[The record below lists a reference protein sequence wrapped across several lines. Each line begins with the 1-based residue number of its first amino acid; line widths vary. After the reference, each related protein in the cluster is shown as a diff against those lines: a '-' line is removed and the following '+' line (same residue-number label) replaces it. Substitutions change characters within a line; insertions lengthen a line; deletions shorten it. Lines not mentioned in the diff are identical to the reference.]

1 MPYVG
6 VKSPQIIEEPIKR
19 KKDNNEKEL
28 RRQGNV
34 GRNDCWKEIKKKAF
48 LDEQTQSRD
57 ARIAKLELKLSEE
70 KIARKEV
77 RRS

>member
-1 MPYVG
+1 LL
-6 VKSPQIIEEPIKR
+6 EEDKR
-19 KKDNNEKEL
+19 
-28 RRQGNV
+28 R
-34 GRNDCWKEIKKKAF
+34 AF

-57 ARIAKLELKLSEE
+57 ARITRLELKLSEK

>member
-1 MPYVG
+1 LL
-6 VKSPQIIEEPIKR
+6 EEDKIR
-19 KKDNNEKEL
+19 
-28 RRQGNV
+28 
-34 GRNDCWKEIKKKAF
+34 AF

-57 ARIAKLELKLSEE
+57 ARITKLELKLSEE